1 MKYYLFAILENI
13 CCILG
18 LLFIL
23 SSIAMVFYIVGR
35 VVLYDDDDFG
45 AYLKKIGKW
54 FVPFYIILT
63 LVGTFIPSQKQ
74 MAFIIAAPYI
84 LENKDLQDSAQN
96 TAEIIKMG
104 TEYLKKALEEK
115 TNGK

>member
-13 CCILG
+13 GCVLG
-18 LLFIL
+18 VLFVLSTLLMACYI
-23 SSIAMVFYIVGR
+23 IARFVCSVDE
-35 VVLYDDDDFG
+35 DDTDR
-45 AYLKKIGKW
+45 LKQIGKW

-63 LVGTFIPSQKQ
+63 LVGTFTPSQKQ

-84 LENKDLQDSAQN
+84 LENKNLQDSAKN
-96 TAEIIKMG
+96 TTEILKMG

>member
-13 CCILG
+13 GCVFTLF
-18 LLFIL
+18 FIL
-23 SSIAMVFYIVGR
+23 STLLMVVYIIARIICSIDE
-35 VVLYDDDDFG
+35 DDTER
-45 AYLKKIGKW
+45 LKQIGKW

-63 LVGTFIPSQKQ
+63 LVGTFTPSQKQ

-84 LENKDLQDSAQN
+84 IENKDLQDSAKN